1 MGLGKLFAHL
11 LVLRSSGFSGK
22 VFVGI
27 LSILCRMQAER
38 DLAEE
43 EFMSDLFVHTS
54 DDRVVLLP
62 PMNGCGSDESLPS
75 GDSRLYLFVT
85 MLTERA
91 KSKENSV
98 VCSPSREAYKNL
110 LAKSLN
116 MKIDASSCPGS

>member
-38 DLAEE
+38 DLAEGSCQICFIE

-75 GDSRLYLFVT
+75 GDSRLC
-85 MLTERA
+85 M
-91 KSKENSV
+91 
-98 VCSPSREAYKNL
+98 SREGDVERTLKTVETGVGGRQPH
-110 LAKSLN
+110 
-116 MKIDASSCPGS
+116 C